1 MKAIGMAVAFVGLC
15 ASASNTMAEGFTKAG
30 ELHQQIQAHTRIAA
44 GTSRQPEDY
53 EDAALAVGYIEGI
66 VDVLAKKAICPTSDM
81 TVVQVVAITDKYLTA
96 HPEVWDNPAAPEV
109 FAALS
114 GVFPCS
120 KR

>member
-15 ASASNTMAEGFTKAG
+15 ASAGNTMAEGFTKAG
-30 ELHQQIQAHTRIAA
+30 ELHQLIQAHARIAA

-53 EDAALAVGYIEGI
+53 QDAALAVGYIEGI
-66 VDVLAKKAICPTSDM
+66 VDVMARRSICSTSEM
-81 TVVQVVAITDKYLTA
+81 TVAQVVAITDGYLTA

-109 FAALS
+109 LTALS
-114 GVFPCS
+114 GVFPCG